1 MISRKCVVLYFI
13 VFSLCIQGNDTCN
26 QTGPNGQCCEH
37 YRWNNTTRECTPCP
51 QGYTRDTCD
60 AKCPYPTYGVACQ
73 GVCACQ
79 RLLCNAVTG
88 CTVITGTTMETQ
100 TIYKRLS
107 TVDYKRDIRNT
118 VTAGNEVDMVLTAG
132 VTSRHMMLIPP
143 RHLIPLL
150 VYPGVRV
157 CPTLDFVFLVGTMVD
172 QAEKHID
179 LRG

>member
-1 MISRKCVVLYFI
+1 MF
-13 VFSLCIQGNDTCN
+13 CN
-26 QTGPNGQCCEH
+26 
-37 YRWNNTTRECTPCP
+37 
-51 QGYTRDTCD
+51 
-60 AKCPYPTYGVACQ
+60 V
-73 GVCACQ
+73 
-79 RLLCNAVTG
+79 VTG
-88 CTVITGTTMETQ
+88 CPVTTGTTVETQ

-143 RHLIPLL
+143 RHLTPLL
-150 VYPGVRV
+150 VYPGFRV
-157 CPTLDFVFLVGTMVD
+157 CPTLEFVFLVGTMVD